1 MVSVD
6 GHDLEKGRGT
16 GGGTDKRDGVPGADD
31 EEAEQGEVET
41 WKFEGKEFGGKAG
54 AEDWALGPGGG
65 KALGMVR
72 VQVGQEVSL
81 AVACPPVHRY
91 QALLHLPKAV
101 VLTERSEQRMGE
113 RDSVSVSVALGG
125 EITSFLKFWFWSVWK
140 FIGSGGMEM
149 DYSME
154 FYDVVY

>member
-65 KALGMVR
+65 KALGVVR

-125 EITSFLKFWFWSVWK
+125 EITSFLKF
-140 FIGSGGMEM
+140 
-149 DYSME
+149 
-154 FYDVVY
+154 